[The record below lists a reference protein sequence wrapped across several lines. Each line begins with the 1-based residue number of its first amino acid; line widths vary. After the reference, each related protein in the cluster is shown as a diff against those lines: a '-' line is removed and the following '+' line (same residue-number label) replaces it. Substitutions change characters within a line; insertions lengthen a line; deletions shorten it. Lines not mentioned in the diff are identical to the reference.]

1 MYVSMD
7 VEIEVP
13 RALVEEALKSHTG
26 KKISFSDWQR
36 VEFDAD
42 EVQDVEPFDL
52 ETMYNELKDWGQ
64 ADFLNQ
70 IKQAK
75 IRLIEENNAA
85 TNLAESAE
93 LELLLSFRGKYSL
106 DELKRRLEATDFLTD
121 LNTQTGGCWNC
132 GESGT
137 VAEYVNG

>member
-1 MYVSMD
+1 MHLD
-7 VEIEVP
+7 KPFEFDFDRKELQQI
-13 RALVEEALKSHTG
+13 LKTQKG
-26 KKISFSDWQR
+26 VRVTISTHERID
-36 VEFDAD
+36 FDAD
-42 EVQDVEPFDL
+42 DVWHPEPSDL
-52 ETMYNELKDWGQ
+52 ETMYNEFGDEYK
-64 ADFLNQ
+64 ADFLKR
-70 IKQAK
+70 IKEAK
-75 IRLIEENNAA
+75 LLELQEATSAPNIAEEI
-85 TNLAESAE
+85 E